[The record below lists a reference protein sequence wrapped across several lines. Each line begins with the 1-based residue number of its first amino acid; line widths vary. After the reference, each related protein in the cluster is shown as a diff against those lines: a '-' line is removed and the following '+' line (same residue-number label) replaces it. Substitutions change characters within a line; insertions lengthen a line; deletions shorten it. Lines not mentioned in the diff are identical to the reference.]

1 MLTLEPKSQSASRK
15 STMSLEIGMT
25 GRPGSPLLILLRTV
39 VVVVVVVV
47 VVGGGGVVYVLK
59 HLRAVIA

>member
-1 MLTLEPKSQSASRK
+1 MP
-15 STMSLEIGMT
+15 MEIGMT
-25 GRPGSPLLILLRTV
+25 GRLGSPILILLRTV

-47 VVGGGGVVYVLK
+47 GVVYVLK